1 MKTTIDHQLEE
12 LFAILNAQMQAKSY
26 FSLAVTVNRLS
37 KYYAHF
43 TEEEEDKYCEAV
55 QVIDAQDDSFQFPDD
70 DNLNDS

>member
-1 MKTTIDHQLEE
+1 MKTSIDHQLEE

-43 TEEEEDKYCEAV
+43 TDEEEDKYSEAV
-55 QVIDAQDDSFQFPDD
+55 QVLDAQEDSFQYPDD
-70 DNLNDS
+70 TLNDS